1 MPASLMASMPGDSV
15 GVKVVNGKSF
25 VLYKLAKGDNLGK
38 LSREYGV
45 SVASLEELNSTTAA
59 TIQAGQILMVPSR
72 TAAAGMSLK
81 TVVDP
86 KPTVVQ
92 STPTE
97 IKPVTA
103 QNSGAQQNPSGGE
116 RKQHTIRC
124 FAQIQCVR

>member
-1 MPASLMASMPGDSV
+1 MKQGWIKTLLLGALAMPASLMASMPGDSV

-81 TVVDP
+81 TVVCL
-86 KPTVVQ
+86 
-92 STPTE
+92 
-97 IKPVTA
+97 
-103 QNSGAQQNPSGGE
+103 
-116 RKQHTIRC
+116 RKQLKQYLLLKVLME
-124 FAQIQCVR
+124 FFQVVDEE